1 MANGDSTM
9 AAHREL
15 TRLASAGIEQYERGD
30 LNAAKDT
37 FAKLKASSRAA
48 ANRLKLQE
56 ALMYEGLIHLKQ
68 GDSERALE
76 SFKNQE
82 RLCRDFGLRPF
93 LVTALGNQALI
104 LSRSRDMKQAREAL
118 RLFEE
123 VETMCREEGDGRML
137 LKTLMS
143 KGEFLYRHGG
153 DHAVERGVFKESV
166 EIARRLGAEDDLALA
181 LFSQAE
187 CLGFDEAS
195 EGLALCEE
203 AQSLAVKV
211 GSQDL
216 VQRIEG
222 LLGLFRHLAAQ
233 AGRG

>member
-1 MANGDSTM
+1 MDNRDSTI
-9 AAHREL
+9 AVHREL

-30 LNAAKDT
+30 LNAAKKT
-37 FAKLKASSRAA
+37 FAELKASSRAA

-56 ALMYEGLIHLKQ
+56 ALMYEGFIHLKE

-82 RLCRDFGLRPF
+82 RLCRDLGLRPF
-93 LVTALGNQALI
+93 LAMALGNQAMI
-104 LSRSRDMKQAREAL
+104 LARSQDLEKLRAAL
-118 RLFEE
+118 PLFEE
-123 VETMCREEGDGRML
+123 VEAMCREESDNRML

-143 KGEFLYRHGG
+143 KGEFLYRQGG
-153 DHAVERGVFKESV
+153 DHAVERGVFRESA
-166 EIARRLGAEDDLALA
+166 EIARRLGAEEELALA

-187 CLGFDEAS
+187 CLGFDEAR
-195 EGLALCEE
+195 EGMALCEE

-233 AGRG
+233 ANRA